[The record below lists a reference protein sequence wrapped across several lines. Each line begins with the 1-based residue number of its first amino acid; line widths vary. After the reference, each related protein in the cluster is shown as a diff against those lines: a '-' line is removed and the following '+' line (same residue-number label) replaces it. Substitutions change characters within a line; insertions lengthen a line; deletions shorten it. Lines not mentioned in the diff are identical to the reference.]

1 MLTLLVVLL
10 LPRLPIPRSLA
21 PAPPL
26 GRQEEAVAS
35 AASLS
40 VGLAAAA
47 ASPTAA
53 IAASLTIAIAASQP
67 RTRPQFARERSASP
81 STVPKICHG
90 REGHRVSR
98 RRVR

>member
-1 MLTLLVVLL
+1 MLALLVVLL
-10 LPRLPIPRSLA
+10 LPRLTMPRSLA

-26 GRQEEAVAS
+26 GSQEEAVAS
-35 AASLS
+35 VASLS
-40 VGLAAAA
+40 VGLAAA